1 MEHLVFLMWIADVI
15 EHLNA
20 AAGIIAIIALVAV
33 VISGIFW
40 FFCTADGN
48 DKDDFEIKVSSK
60 VFKISMICLLIFG
73 FFCMVIPSKKVT
85 YSYIGVKSV
94 EKILDTET
102 GKMITDEGKQMI
114 QDVGEIIHSYAADLK
129 KKD

>member
-1 MEHLVFLMWIADVI
+1 MEQLVFLMWIADII

-40 FFCTADGN
+40 FFCTADGDDN
-48 DKDDFEIKVSSK
+48 DGFEIKVSSK

-85 YSYIGVKSV
+85 YSYIGVKTV
-94 EKILDTET
+94 EEVLNTET

-114 QDVGEIIHSYAADLK
+114 QDVGEIIHSYAVDLK